1 MDDTYACPESSR
13 LQLHSSLEGLVDG
26 NGLMHFTED
35 QCHRNAGLFCNA
47 SCAYPFLFNRL
58 RGLLQQYG
66 SDFGFSEFFK
76 TSDKED
82 SNYLVV
88 ETTITKGLFVS
99 EDKTTAVWP
108 LALSDEVLPRE
119 LIPMRDDNAPVSH
132 TFRGEYYYLVR
143 LQDQVFAYNVD
154 KFKNVEQLI
163 NHLNYEFNTPIEYI
177 GVHVH
182 SGALIIRSSW
192 MIAVLSG
199 MQSDGLEEEERVM
212 LSERLKE
219 SQPFFEFK
227 VPLEVDWSLL
237 KKSKDDTFQ
246 ELCRQ
251 ILLKEFGVEEVISI
265 GKTRAADRGR
275 DLEIHQKIKGLI
287 DSSTINW
294 LVQCKFSSRSISP
307 DSIKGWTDRVREHG
321 YDGFWLIT
329 NNDITPDLF
338 DQFKGIER
346 NTDIKVKFW
355 QRGDLHTKLNVYPEF
370 LKSTQF
376 FSQPDYIVTPR
387 YLL

>member
-1 MDDTYACPESSR
+1 MDDKYACPETPR
-13 LQLHSSLEGLVDG
+13 LQLHPSLEGLVDG

-47 SCAYPFLFNRL
+47 SCGYPFLFERL
-58 RGLLQQYG
+58 CGLLRQF
-66 SDFGFSEFFK
+66 SSEFGFSEFSTTK
-76 TSDKED
+76 ERED
-82 SNYLVV
+82 SNHIVV
-88 ETTITKGLFVS
+88 ETITTKGFFVS
-99 EDKTTAVWP
+99 EDKTTAIWP
-108 LALSDEVLPRE
+108 LALSDTVLPRE
-119 LIPMRDDNAPVSH
+119 LIPMRDDSIPVSH
-132 TFRGEYYYLVR
+132 SFKGESYYLVR
-143 LQDQVFAYNVD
+143 LKDQVFAYNVGKYND
-154 KFKNVEQLI
+154 IKLII

-182 SGALIIRSSW
+182 SGALVIRSSW
-192 MIAVLSG
+192 MIAVLSRL
-199 MQSDGLEEEERVM
+199 QADGLEEEERVL

-227 VPLEVDWSLL
+227 APLEIDWSLL
-237 KKSKDDTFQ
+237 NKPEDDSFQ
-246 ELCRQ
+246 EICRQ
-251 ILLKEFGVEEVISI
+251 ILLRESGIGEVISI

-275 DLEIHQKIKGLI
+275 DLEVHQTIKGLI
-287 DSSTINW
+287 ESPTIKW

-338 DQFKGIER
+338 DQFKGVER

-355 QRGDLHTKLNVYPEF
+355 QRGDLHTKLNVYSEF
-370 LKSTQF
+370 LKSGQF
-376 FSQPDYIVTPR
+376 FNRRD
-387 YLL
+387 LL